1 MIKEEYIELRKQN
14 NVVILMEYY
23 LEKCKERD
31 VKPLMNNLQDLLMN
45 LQIWLMQDGETI
57 NDFFNRALTY
67 YDNKFTITKLFNQK
81 QELIGIQ

>member
-57 NDFFNRALTY
+57 NDFFNRALIY